1 MTKPLTLTDICPE
14 DASFTLA
21 SGKTYT
27 VRKFNLQDQA
37 WIQKSFQGEQA
48 LNEAFKDPETI
59 CRICF
64 HQMPVEQ
71 QKAFSAVEVERVDEE
86 TGEVIVERLGGW
98 RLFAASITNGPQD
111 LTEMAKALTA
121 AMVGSAAI
129 VDESEK
135 APAKKKNQQT
145 SRIGASSLTSSPA
158 STAGTSAQSGA

>member
-1 MTKPLTLTDICPE
+1 MTKPLSLTEICPE
-14 DASFTLA
+14 DASFTLS

-37 WIQKSFQGEQA
+37 WIQKSFHGEQA
-48 LNEAFKDPETI
+48 LTEAFKDPEALI
-59 CRICF
+59 RIVF
-64 HQMPVEQ
+64 HQLPVDQ
-71 QKAFSAVEVERVDEE
+71 QKQFAPVEVERVDEE
-86 TGEVIVERLGGW
+86 TGECLVERIGGW

-129 VDESEK
+129 NDEAEK
-135 APAKKKNQQT
+135 PATKKKSQQT

-158 STAGTSAQSGA
+158 STAGTSALSGA